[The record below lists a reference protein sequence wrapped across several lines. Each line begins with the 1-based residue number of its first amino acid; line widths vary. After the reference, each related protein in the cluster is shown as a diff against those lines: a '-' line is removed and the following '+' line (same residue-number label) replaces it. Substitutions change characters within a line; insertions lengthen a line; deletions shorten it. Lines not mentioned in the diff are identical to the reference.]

1 VDWTG
6 PGGSAGQITL
16 DLTSQTNI
24 QVGELQALV
33 TR

>member
-6 PGGSAGQITL
+6 PGGSSGQITL
-16 DLTSQTNI
+16 DLTSSTNI
-24 QVGELQALV
+24 VVGELQALM